1 MNIQQLEYLIAIDEY
16 RHFAK
21 AADYCEVTQPT
32 LSTMVQRLEDELN
45 VKIFNRSKHPIEPTD
60 IGRQIIEQAR
70 VSLKQFEQI
79 KKIVKMLKT
88 QKIKIKRTPTRKVV
102 MEKAAPRIS
111 GGRIYFLKIKMVSL
125 LTQINYMKI

>member
-45 VKIFNRSKHPIEPTD
+45 VKIF
-60 IGRQIIEQAR
+60 GRN
-70 VSLKQFEQI
+70 
-79 KKIVKMLKT
+79 
-88 QKIKIKRTPTRKVV
+88 TR
-102 MEKAAPRIS
+102 
-111 GGRIYFLKIKMVSL
+111 
-125 LTQINYMKI
+125 